1 MFLRYFI
8 LTLAVFS
15 FSFVQKKNQ
24 TLVSKTF
31 PDFQFQG
38 LFEKNTQLSQLKG
51 AFVLINFWASWND
64 ESRKMQ
70 IKQTPIYSKFKDQ
83 TFKQANGFEI
93 VSVSMDT
100 EIPEFQ
106 LALKKD
112 RLNWANHACDL
123 MGWKG
128 KLVQEIKLKGI
139 PSNFLLDANGIV
151 IAQNIEVDSLE
162 TLLLQFQ

>member
-8 LTLAVFS
+8 LTLAFFT

-24 TLVSKTF
+24 TLFSKTF

-38 LFEKNTQLSQLKG
+38 LFEKNTQLSQLIG
-51 AFVLINFWASWND
+51 TYVLINFWASWND

-70 IKQTPIYSKFKDQ
+70 IKQAPIYSKFKDQ

-100 EIPEFQ
+100 EISEYQ

-112 RLNWANHACDL
+112 RLNWANQTCDL

-139 PSNFLLDANGIV
+139 PANYLLDPNGIV
-151 IAQNIEVDSLE
+151 IAENIEADSVE
-162 TLLLQFQ
+162 ALLMQFQ